1 MATATRSLRGHDV
14 HFAPPAKSF
23 GQRLA
28 GFAAMLLAAL
38 DVAGERRQ
46 LRRMDA
52 RQLKDIGISR
62 ADAMREA
69 ERGFWDLPKERMPKL

>member
-1 MATATRSLRGHDV
+1 MATATHRLRGHDV

-28 GFAAMLLAAL
+28 GFAALLLAAM
-38 DVAGERRQ
+38 DVARERRL
-46 LRRMDA
+46 LRRMDH

-62 ADAMREA
+62 VDAIREA
-69 ERGFWDLPKERMPKL
+69 ERGFWDLPEERLPKL